1 MTNICDAKFLSQG
14 AHCATLRMSL
24 PVYAKNEAE
33 LLYTGLSWGGLLV
46 AFWSTFLLTTMTLLL
61 VVGTLKDS
69 QNLLETLAMEG
80 EGEPSWSSCRL
91 RPTAR
96 NSKCGILKNIH
107 RIVPSVLCSALLLH

>member
-1 MTNICDAKFLSQG
+1 
-14 AHCATLRMSL
+14 MSL
-24 PVYAKNEAE
+24 PAYAKNEADC
-33 LLYTGLSWGGLLV
+33 YTLDSLGGGLLV

-61 VVGTLKDS
+61 VVGTLEDS

-96 NSKCGILKNIH
+96 NSKCGILQKH
-107 RIVPSVLCSALLLH
+107 SQDCTKCFV